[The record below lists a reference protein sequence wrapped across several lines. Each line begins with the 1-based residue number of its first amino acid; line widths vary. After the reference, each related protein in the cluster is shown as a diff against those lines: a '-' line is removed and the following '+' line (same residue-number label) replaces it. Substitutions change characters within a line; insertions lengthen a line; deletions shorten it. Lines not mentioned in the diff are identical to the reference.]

1 MPLLCQNLKEDFIMV
16 VLNNGIMSAE
26 IREVGAELRSL
37 KKDGVEY
44 MWAGRPEVW
53 QGVAPLLFPI
63 CGGLKDDKYILNG
76 KEYKLQKHGF
86 ARFKTFEVEEKSDT
100 RAVFLI
106 RDDDETFVEFPF
118 KFELRVIYTLE
129 GSSLNINYKVN
140 NLSEE
145 TMYFS
150 IGSHE
155 GFSTPEG
162 IEDYDLIFPERETLS
177 IANLD
182 GNLTGDARFPI
193 LYDSNVLPLYEKY
206 FVIDAMSTRGLKSR
220 SATLR
225 NRKTGKALRLDFEG
239 NDYFVIWHKPSAP
252 YICLEPWAGVSDSIH
267 SNYDITKK
275 EGIQSLVAGGEY
287 NNDHTIT
294 ILQ

>member
-1 MPLLCQNLKEDFIMV
+1 MV
-16 VLNNGIMSAE
+16 VLNNGILSAE
-26 IREVGAELRSL
+26 IRETGAELRSL

-76 KEYKLQKHGF
+76 REYKLQKHGF
-86 ARFKTFEVEEKSDT
+86 ARFKTFEVEELSDT
-100 RAVFLI
+100 RAVFLT

-118 KFELRVIYTLE
+118 RFELRVIYTLNE
-129 GSSLNINYKVN
+129 SSLNINYKVN
-140 NLSEE
+140 NLSDE

-155 GFSTPEG
+155 GYATPEG
-162 IEDYDLIFPERETLS
+162 IEDYDIIFPEKETLT

-182 GNLTGDARFPI
+182 GNLIGDSRFPI
-193 LYDSNVLPLYEKY
+193 LKDSNLLPLYDKY
-206 FVIDAMSTRGLKSR
+206 FLIDAMSIRGLKSR

-225 NRKTGKALRLDFEG
+225 NRKTGKALRLDFPG

-252 YICLEPWAGVSDSIH
+252 YICLEPWAGVPDSIH
-267 SNYDITKK
+267 SDYDITKK
-275 EGIQSLVAGGEY
+275 EGIQTLAAGSEY
-287 NNDHTIT
+287 NNNHTIT
-294 ILQ
+294 ILE